1 MPTTSDTLRGD
12 LCPSGPLRAVIN
24 LGNTILAN
32 ADAATGQPVGVSVDM
47 ARELARQLGVQ
58 AEQAGLDALL
68 FTDPDTLRDELL
80 LRGLPLAPIVRD

>member
-1 MPTTSDTLRGD
+1 MTKPDPEMWEILEEVTRHIGGLED
-12 LCPSGPLRAVIN
+12 AVFIDDSS
-24 LGNTILAN
+24 AN
-32 ADAATGQPVGVSVDM
+32 VMS
-47 ARELARQLGVQ
+47 